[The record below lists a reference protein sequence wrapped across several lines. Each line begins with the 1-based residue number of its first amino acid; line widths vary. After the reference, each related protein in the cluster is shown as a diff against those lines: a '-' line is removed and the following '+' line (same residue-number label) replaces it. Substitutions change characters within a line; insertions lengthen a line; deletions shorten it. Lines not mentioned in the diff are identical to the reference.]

1 MSFGI
6 DCRKA
11 KRNGGSV
18 MLHRTGAILLL
29 VGLLALLQPT
39 LHARAAPV
47 VSVQRATFPLHAM
60 TEAGLLAELRARGPL
75 VGGRR
80 SFARTRMK
88 SSLST
93 LFRKTPKGCR
103 VRRQTLTLR
112 YTILLPRALNER
124 HFPKGMKQRWRAF
137 LRHLARHENRH
148 ITIWTGCA
156 RKAERRIR
164 HLKATSC
171 AELDRK
177 ARAAWRRAMRS
188 CDRLHDAFDLKE
200 RKAALQHPFLRSA
213 LGLDRRSRRHA
224 AR

>member
-1 MSFGI
+1 
-6 DCRKA
+6 
-11 KRNGGSV
+11 

-29 VGLLALLQPT
+29 AVLLASVQPAA
-39 LHARAAPV
+39 HVRAAPV
-47 VSVQRATFPLHAM
+47 VSVQHATFPLHAT
-60 TEAGLLAELRARGPL
+60 TEAGLLAELRAYGPL

-93 LFRKTPKGCR
+93 LFRKTRGGCR
-103 VRRQTLTLR
+103 VRRQTLRIR
-112 YTILLPRALNER
+112 YTILLPHALNER

-148 ITIWTGCA
+148 IAIWTGCA
-156 RKAERRIR
+156 RNAERRLR
-164 HLKATSC
+164 RLKATSC

-177 ARAAWRRAMRS
+177 ARATWRRAMRS

-200 RKAALQHPFLRSA
+200 RKTALRLPFLRSA

>member
-1 MSFGI
+1 
-6 DCRKA
+6 
-11 KRNGGSV
+11 
-18 MLHRTGAILLL
+18 MLHRTGTTLLL
-29 VGLLALLQPT
+29 AGLLMFAQPAVQ
-39 LHARAAPV
+39 ARAAPV
-47 VSVQRATFPLHAM
+47 VTIKRATFALHAT

-93 LFRKTPKGCR
+93 LFRKTRTSCR
-103 VRRQTLTLR
+103 VRRQTLR
-112 YTILLPRALNER
+112 IHYTMLLPRALNEHR
-124 HFPKGMKQRWRAF
+124 FPKGTKRRWRAF

-148 ITIWTGCA
+148 VAIWTSCA
-156 RKAERRIR
+156 RLAERRIR
-164 HLKATSC
+164 RLKAASC

-177 ARAAWRRAMRS
+177 ARTAWRRAMRS

-200 RKAALQHPFLRSA
+200 RKTALKHPFLRSA
-213 LGLDRRSRRHA
+213 LGLDHRPRRHA